1 MALAPGLWIFVREW
15 HQIVVF
21 DNGVPF
27 AIGIL
32 LSVFLTWHPGRALLR
47 QDSRPAPWWWD
58 IAVYATFAMM
68 IFAFYIDH
76 AYPYIVAAVSVFL
89 LNLYLAVAI
98 AFVEYRHQTRVYL
111 RPRAYVFIPLAL
123 NAEKSVR
130 STEV

>member
-1 MALAPGLWIFVREW
+1 VALAPGLWIFVREW

-76 AYPYIVAAVSVFL
+76 AYPYIGVAPFPWTVVGLVQAGYPQAGADSAA
-89 LNLYLAVAI
+89 LARGRDCLWVTGRGT
-98 AFVEYRHQTRVYL
+98 AFV
-111 RPRAYVFIPLAL
+111 
-123 NAEKSVR
+123 S
-130 STEV
+130 S